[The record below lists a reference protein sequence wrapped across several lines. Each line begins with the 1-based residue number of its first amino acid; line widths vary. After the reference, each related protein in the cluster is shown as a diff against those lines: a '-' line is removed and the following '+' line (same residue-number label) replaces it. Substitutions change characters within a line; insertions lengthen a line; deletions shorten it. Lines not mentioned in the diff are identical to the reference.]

1 MFEAETTMSD
11 FVDTMLKIAKVA
23 TEKVDDHE
31 DDDDSDLE
39 EFDLTL
45 DELQNA
51 LLPTPD
57 N

>member
-1 MFEAETTMSD
+1 MSD